1 MEQLKRAQ
9 RNCLRVLKQQISQ
22 VGDLC
27 DNFNC
32 NRDAL
37 SVEQIVL
44 EPFLAQSSPTEHELL
59 DAITDYAVHDQ
70 VFDQGPITQK
80 AACQIIQAAKRRIAA
95 SSLPFNHVATM
106 QIESTRSTSKLPQIN
121 LPCFSGD
128 FTVWL
133 NFINQFPSTAHDND
147 KLSPVQKL
155 MYLKNCLTSHAS
167 DLIMNLEM
175 TESNYEVALQCKSRD
190 TKRIEPSLENFC
202 HEFTDSL
209 QFERRM
215 SLNFVSYTQSSIRIR
230 SPSRHSKGQYKRI
243 CGTRS

>member
-9 RNCLRVLKQQISQ
+9 KNCLRVLKQQISQ

-95 SSLPFNHVATM
+95 SSLPFNQEHIKIAA
-106 QIESTRSTSKLPQIN
+106 
-121 LPCFSGD
+121 D
-128 FTVWL
+128 
-133 NFINQFPSTAHDND
+133 
-147 KLSPVQKL
+147 
-155 MYLKNCLTSHAS
+155 
-167 DLIMNLEM
+167 
-175 TESNYEVALQCKSRD
+175 
-190 TKRIEPSLENFC
+190 
-202 HEFTDSL
+202 
-209 QFERRM
+209 
-215 SLNFVSYTQSSIRIR
+215 
-230 SPSRHSKGQYKRI
+230 
-243 CGTRS
+243 